1 MEQLLAVGFGHA
13 DQIGDGQQRQA
24 HRDVVDEVS
33 GSFSAA
39 ARTISRAA
47 TASFSSSAATAPRSE
62 KPRHDLAQ
70 PGVLGCVVVDQQR
83 LGQVELLS
91 RGAVGHPH
99 HRALAVGRPQVAVP
113 RDRLDV
119 LVAADHPVA
128 AVVEDRLVLLVPP
141 HRRGLAQLGE
151 LGDRDALQQDVG
163 VGEVVA
169 GSERTCA
176 LRHISTIHCEVKCMA
191 AKILCLT
198 SPPGFALIPAS
209 ASAPA
214 PGRPPSPG
222 ARRARSRRR
231 N

>member
-1 MEQLLAVGFGHA
+1 MIELVQWNNFSRSASGTPSRSAMASSGRLIAMSSTKSPESFSEA
-13 DQIGDGQQRQA
+13 ASDDFARGDGELLLERGD
-24 HRDVVDEVS
+24 R
-33 GSFSAA
+33 
-39 ARTISRAA
+39 ARR
-47 TASFSSSAATAPRSE
+47 E
-62 KPRHDLAQ
+62 KAGHQLAQ

-83 LGQVELLS
+83 LGQVELLG

-99 HRALAVGRPQVAVP
+99 HRALAVGRPQVAVA

-169 GSERTCA
+169 GSEGACA
-176 LRHISTIHCEVKCMA
+176 LRHT
-191 AKILCLT
+191 
-198 SPPGFALIPAS
+198 
-209 ASAPA
+209 
-214 PGRPPSPG
+214 
-222 ARRARSRRR
+222 
-231 N
+231 